1 MSTEGGEGGD
11 ARPPAPAVAPPQ
23 AVSLSAGLHGAVVPF
38 NHDQD
43 DWSEYVERLEH
54 YFAANDIVSADK
66 QRAILLSAVG
76 PPTYRLIRTLVS
88 PDKVTD
94 FTYSVLVEKA
104 RAHFN
109 PKPSPIVKRYEFNTR
124 RQGENEAVAT
134 YVAELRKIAEF
145 CDYGPVLADMLRDRL
160 VCGIANKTVQR
171 RLLQEPALSFEKA
184 LDLALSA
191 EAAEKDSRRLTGG
204 ADDKDLPAPVEH
216 VKDRPTPRNKG
227 NRYRRANPPQQP
239 QQQGSHNS
247 GKPDCYRC
255 GSQHKQQD
263 CPFKH
268 YECHHCHKK
277 GHLAKVCRQKK
288 RESPPVPEQAN
299 MVEDEYSMFRV
310 GSGRVKPLY
319 ATVTVNGIPLSMEV
333 DTGASVSI
341 ISLETFQT
349 IQNGDAI
356 LELKE
361 SNVRLQTYTGESIGT
376 RGLTQVPVTHHG
388 QTLSL
393 PLTVTE
399 GKGPT
404 LLGRDWLEALRLDWR
419 TIFTIGINTTLQ
431 SVLEE
436 HSEVFRDELGKL
448 QGVEAKIYVEEGA
461 CPRFEKSRPVPF
473 AIREKVE
480 EELSRLQALGVIQP
494 VRFSDWAAP
503 IVPVLKSDGRVR
515 ICGDYKV
522 TINRAA
528 RLEKYPI
535 PRIEELF
542 ASLAGGKTFSKL
554 DLSHAYLQVPL
565 DETSRR
571 LVTINTHKGL
581 FEYQRLPFGIAS
593 APSIFQRVME
603 NLLKGIPRVCVYLDD
618 ILVTGSTEEEH
629 LSNLAQ
635 VLERLGTAGMRLKR
649 EKCAFMLDSVSYL
662 GHVISSEGLRTGDLK
677 VKAIVDAPDPKDLS
691 ELRSFLGMVNYYGK
705 FLPNLATTLSPLYR
719 LLRQSSAWRWGPKQ
733 KKAFRHVKKLL
744 QSNRVLT
751 HFDDRLP
758 LLLECDASPYGLGA
772 VLSHRMTDGTERPVC
787 FASRT
792 LTKAEQ
798 NYSHLD
804 KEALAIIFGVK
815 KYHQYLYG
823 RPFEIKTDHKPL
835 THIFHESK
843 GVPSMASGRIQRWAL
858 LLAAY
863 DYRIHYRQGKA
874 NANAD
879 ALSRLPLPS
888 QNVHTPQPAELVH
901 LMEHLSATP
910 LSSAQIK
917 AWTDGDPTLSQ
928 VRRWVQEGWPEQES
942 ESASREELLPYF
954 RRKWELGVEEGCLV
968 WGCRVVVPR
977 VGRDLALQMIHEAH
991 PGIVRMKS
999 LARSYIW
1006 WPGLDKDIE
1015 TCVKK
1020 CTICQSSRKDP
1031 PSAPI
1036 HPWPVP
1042 DKPWSR
1048 IHIDYAGPLEGKMFL
1063 LMTDA
1068 YSRWM
1073 EIHETHTSTSAA
1085 TIHLL
1090 RRSFASLGL
1099 PEVIVSDNATAFTS
1113 SEFKDFLNRNG
1124 IRHILTPPYHPS
1136 SNGLVERSVQTF
1148 KEGLKRLKKGS
1159 LATRLTRFLF
1169 KYRIT
1174 PHSSTGVSPAELMY
1188 GRKLRSPL
1196 DLLKPHP
1203 TNPANNTQNGQ
1214 EAARDA
1220 QATPRSFS
1228 AGDCVYVRNYGDGPR
1243 WLPGR
1248 VVQTEGS
1255 VLYRVQLNDG
1265 RVQRRHI
1272 DQLRSRIADSADSTP
1287 QPDLEL
1293 DGELPMGNSQLTDQ
1307 ETVTNSQD
1315 PSPDISTGTT
1325 DVPEPDISAEARPAE
1340 SRSGTDELVPNTDPS
1355 QEVIPSEES
1364 PGPPSES
1371 LPTTVRRSTR
1381 VRQPPLRYDGSM
1393 H

>member
-1 MSTEGGEGGD
+1 MSTEGGERGD

-124 RQGENEAVAT
+124 RQGENEVVAT
-134 YVAELRKIAEF
+134 YIAELRKIAEF

-160 VCGIANKTVQR
+160 ICGIANKTVQR
-171 RLLQEPALSFEKA
+171 HLLQEPALSFEKV

-227 NRYRRANPPQQP
+227 NRYRRPNPLQQP

-255 GSQHKQQD
+255 GGQHKQQD

-361 SNVRLQTYTGESIGT
+361 SDVRLQTYTGESIGT
-376 RGLTQVPVTHHG
+376 CGLTQVPVTHHG

-399 GKGPT
+399 GKGLT

-542 ASLAGGKTFSKL
+542 ASFAGGKTFSKL

-603 NLLKGIPRVCVYLDD
+603 NLLKGIPRVCIYLDD

-635 VLERLGTAGMRLKR
+635 VLERLGMAGIRLKR

-691 ELRSFLGMVNYYGK
+691 ELCIFGDGK
-705 FLPNLATTLSPLYR
+705 LLWEVFAKSRNHSVSVVPSTTSVISLAL
-719 LLRQSSAWRWGPKQ
+719 GPK
-733 KKAFRHVKKLL
+733 
-744 QSNRVLT
+744 
-751 HFDDRLP
+751 
-758 LLLECDASPYGLGA
+758 
-772 VLSHRMTDGTERPVC
+772 
-787 FASRT
+787 
-792 LTKAEQ
+792 AE
-798 NYSHLD
+798 
-804 KEALAIIFGVK
+804 
-815 KYHQYLYG
+815 
-823 RPFEIKTDHKPL
+823 
-835 THIFHESK
+835 
-843 GVPSMASGRIQRWAL
+843 
-858 LLAAY
+858 
-863 DYRIHYRQGKA
+863 
-874 NANAD
+874 
-879 ALSRLPLPS
+879 
-888 QNVHTPQPAELVH
+888 
-901 LMEHLSATP
+901 
-910 LSSAQIK
+910 
-917 AWTDGDPTLSQ
+917 
-928 VRRWVQEGWPEQES
+928 
-942 ESASREELLPYF
+942 
-954 RRKWELGVEEGCLV
+954 
-968 WGCRVVVPR
+968 
-977 VGRDLALQMIHEAH
+977 
-991 PGIVRMKS
+991 
-999 LARSYIW
+999 
-1006 WPGLDKDIE
+1006 
-1015 TCVKK
+1015 
-1020 CTICQSSRKDP
+1020 
-1031 PSAPI
+1031 
-1036 HPWPVP
+1036 
-1042 DKPWSR
+1042 
-1048 IHIDYAGPLEGKMFL
+1048 
-1063 LMTDA
+1063 
-1068 YSRWM
+1068 
-1073 EIHETHTSTSAA
+1073 
-1085 TIHLL
+1085 
-1090 RRSFASLGL
+1090 
-1099 PEVIVSDNATAFTS
+1099 
-1113 SEFKDFLNRNG
+1113 
-1124 IRHILTPPYHPS
+1124 
-1136 SNGLVERSVQTF
+1136 
-1148 KEGLKRLKKGS
+1148 
-1159 LATRLTRFLF
+1159 
-1169 KYRIT
+1169 
-1174 PHSSTGVSPAELMY
+1174 
-1188 GRKLRSPL
+1188 
-1196 DLLKPHP
+1196 
-1203 TNPANNTQNGQ
+1203 
-1214 EAARDA
+1214 
-1220 QATPRSFS
+1220 
-1228 AGDCVYVRNYGDGPR
+1228 
-1243 WLPGR
+1243 
-1248 VVQTEGS
+1248 
-1255 VLYRVQLNDG
+1255 
-1265 RVQRRHI
+1265 
-1272 DQLRSRIADSADSTP
+1272 
-1287 QPDLEL
+1287 
-1293 DGELPMGNSQLTDQ
+1293 
-1307 ETVTNSQD
+1307 
-1315 PSPDISTGTT
+1315 
-1325 DVPEPDISAEARPAE
+1325 
-1340 SRSGTDELVPNTDPS
+1340 
-1355 QEVIPSEES
+1355 
-1364 PGPPSES
+1364 ES
-1371 LPTTVRRSTR
+1371 LPPCQETAAVEPSSDT
-1381 VRQPPLRYDGSM
+1381 LR
-1393 H
+1393 